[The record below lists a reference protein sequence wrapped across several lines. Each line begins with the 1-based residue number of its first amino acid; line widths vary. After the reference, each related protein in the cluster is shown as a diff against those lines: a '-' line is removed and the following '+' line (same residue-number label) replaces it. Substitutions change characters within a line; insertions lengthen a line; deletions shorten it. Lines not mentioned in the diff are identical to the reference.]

1 MQFIENFQGVD
12 CETLGQAFNFR
23 GAAGVMDQVF
33 ERAAKAGE
41 SVGTYVINTRF
52 IAVEC
57 DHIGIHQVVGVYEL
71 KSAIAGADD
80 PDGSAFLNPFK

>member
-12 CETLGQAFNFR
+12 GETLGQTFDFG
-23 GAAGVMDQVF
+23 GAAGVLDQIF

-41 SVGTYVINTRF
+41 AVGADIIDAGF
-52 IAVEC
+52 IAIES
-57 DHIGIHQVVGVYEL
+57 DHIGIHQIVGVYEL
-71 KSAIAGADD
+71 KSSIAGADD